1 MRATLGGRNIVG
13 FDLKWN
19 VVYQQHGMG
28 NGNKVAVMQICYIIP
43 VLLFLIRDLT
53 SLPPQ
58 LESIEDKINQRVAVN
73 AINLG
78 KCST

>member
-28 NGNKVAVMQICYIIP
+28 NGSKVAVMQICYIIP